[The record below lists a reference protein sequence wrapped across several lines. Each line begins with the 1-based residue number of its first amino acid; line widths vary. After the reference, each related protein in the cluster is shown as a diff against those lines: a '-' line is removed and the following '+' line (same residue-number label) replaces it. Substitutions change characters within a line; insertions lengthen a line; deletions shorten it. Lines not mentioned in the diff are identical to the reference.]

1 MANYT
6 CTTCNQDTD
15 EKDVFFKDGE
25 TPYCDPCAAN
35 L

>member
-6 CTTCNQDTD
+6 CTDCN
-15 EKDVFFKDGE
+15 ESKNEENVFFKDGE
-25 TPYCDPCAAN
+25 TPYCDPCAEK